1 MTVLM
6 IILRLVHI
14 TLGVFWAGT
23 IFFFVTFLEPS
34 VREAGPDGARVMQG
48 LQKRHYL
55 NFMPLIAGL
64 TILSGIVLY
73 WRVSAGFASAWITSP
88 VGLGLTV
95 GAVASLV
102 AFTIGVFGMR
112 RAALGAASK
121 GATLQQTPEG
131 EAREA
136 LMAEIQAL
144 RQRARTSA
152 RWVAVLLAVAV
163 ATMAVARYLQ

>member
-1 MTVLM
+1 MTTVM

-34 VREAGPDGARVMQG
+34 MREAGPDGARVMQG

-73 WRVSAGFASAWITSP
+73 WRVSAGFASAWITSRI
-88 VGLGLTV
+88 GLGLTV

-102 AFTIGVFGMR
+102 AFAVGVFGMR
-112 RAALGAASK
+112 RAALRAASK
-121 GATLQQTPEG
+121 SAALQGSEGA
-131 EAREA
+131 ARDA

-144 RQRARTSA
+144 RGRARTSA
-152 RWVAVLLAVAV
+152 RWVAVLLAIAV
-163 ATMAVARYLQ
+163 ATMAVARYL

>member
-1 MTVLM
+1 MTTVM

-48 LQKRHYL
+48 LQKRNYL

-64 TILSGIVLY
+64 TILSGIALY
-73 WRVSAGFASAWITSP
+73 WRVSAGLAAGWITSRI
-88 VGLGLTV
+88 GLGLTV
-95 GAVASLV
+95 GAVASVL
-102 AFTIGVFGMR
+102 AFVVGVFGMR

-121 GATLQQTPEG
+121 SAALQRSSEG
-131 EAREA
+131 EARDA

-152 RWVAVLLAVAV
+152 RWVAVLLAIAV
-163 ATMAVARYLQ
+163 ATMAVARYL